1 MGLTIDFSMGFICFD
16 AATKV
21 LCVVSLRVRGPGPN
35 QGRLELLPAPV
46 STLTGYQVLDL
57 RSSFLLIGD
66 KLCLNM
72 FIEKQEIEF

>member
-21 LCVVSLRVRGPGPN
+21 LCVVSSRVCGLGPN
-35 QGRLELLPAPV
+35 EGRLELLPAPV

-57 RSSFLLIGD
+57 RFLLTGD

-72 FIEKQEIEF
+72 FIEKQEIEFS